1 METVTAKD
9 FHLSSFKVA
18 INRIQQVALSKV
30 NSKVPCPEDQLA
42 LLRTKQGK
50 VERLKLSLARPI
62 SYCPDY
68 ITYMPVY
75 TMRDITYHMSQRV
88 VAKEVRSC

>member
-1 METVTAKD
+1 MVDTVTAKD

-42 LLRTKQGK
+42 LLRNKQGK

-62 SYCPDY
+62 SYCPDILRIY
-68 ITYMPVY
+68 ILCMILHTTCPNVL
-75 TMRDITYHMSQRV
+75 
-88 VAKEVRSC
+88 